1 MDISEAFDSV
11 LSNRVKTPTKWFVC
25 LMLREQ
31 YYGGPEEGGWYG
43 YDTTLLRFAE
53 FASKEAAWDAAES
66 VKRLAACESSRAAEE
81 FNLMCLCSCDAA
93 EARNEDVDRLPE
105 VGGPDSYRV
114 IVTDTLPKK
123 INNGSRH
130 YE

>member
-1 MDISEAFDSV
+1 MNISDAFDAA
-11 LSNRVKTPTKWFVC
+11 LSDVKSPTTWYVC

-43 YDTTLLRFAE
+43 YDTTLVRFAQFPSE
-53 FASKEAAWDAAES
+53 EAAWDGAEK
-66 VKRLAACESSRAAEE
+66 VKRLAACESSRAHEE
-81 FNLMCLCSCDAA
+81 FNRMCLRSCDEA

-114 IVTDTLPKK
+114 IVTNQLPARFEA
-123 INNGSRH
+123 GSRC